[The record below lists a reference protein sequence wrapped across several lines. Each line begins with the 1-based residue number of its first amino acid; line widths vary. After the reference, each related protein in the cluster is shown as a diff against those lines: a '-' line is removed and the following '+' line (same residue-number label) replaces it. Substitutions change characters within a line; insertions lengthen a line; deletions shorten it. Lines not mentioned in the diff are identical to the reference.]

1 MIQYFCRRCQRPGPT
16 PTCAA
21 CGKSI
26 PASSVCNVWEMR
38 ALPIMQRE
46 NIFFVFRLMLSV
58 VLLVFLAMLAIEFI
72 FSSGVDSISIFL
84 TSSGVL
90 PQLLY
95 LFFGGVVFCLIILLL
110 QGDETVQCLIE
121 PKGVLK
127 RTWIKPSRLKCATR
141 LIRFDKHN
149 ILLNA
154 ENIPFLLAH
163 EEYLAFP
170 DVKRYA
176 LYPRSQRVKLYRPYA
191 FLFMYFKVPR
201 DSWDEAADMI
211 ASKLKKLG

>member
-1 MIQYFCRRCQRPGPT
+1 
-16 PTCAA
+16 
-21 CGKSI
+21 
-26 PASSVCNVWEMR
+26 
-38 ALPIMQRE
+38 MQRE

-170 DVKRYA
+170 DVKRYGFI
-176 LYPRSQRVKLYRPYA
+176 PQPKGKLYRPYA

-201 DSWDEAADMI
+201 DSWM
-211 ASKLKKLG
+211 KLRI